1 MDLQQVQLLPRPSEV
16 GLRNRNSVWNIIM
29 LMSTTRTWAEE
40 IRCTSTQPSLERSK
54 QNQEFVWR
62 SRCPLHVRA
71 QFAAC
76 FCVFH
81 FLCPCSRMRHS
92 GSRYPSD
99 FGHMIWSMCGRG
111 QYVRKGNGFTEEA
124 GGSDSGL
131 VYVTLTEN
139 SEGHV
144 GVSGESDTP
153 TSPAPPPSPPTTVSL
168 LMASPH
174 TAFPPQSCLVHLTH

>member
-1 MDLQQVQLLPRPSEV
+1 
-16 GLRNRNSVWNIIM
+16 
-29 LMSTTRTWAEE
+29 MSTTRTWAEE

-62 SRCPLHVRA
+62 SRCPLHVLA

-76 FCVFH
+76 FCVAH

-99 FGHMIWSMCGRG
+99 FGHTIWSMCGRG
-111 QYVRKGNGFTEEA
+111 QCVRKGNGFTEEA

-153 TSPAPPPSPPTTVSL
+153 TSPAPPPSPPTIVSL

>member
-1 MDLQQVQLLPRPSEV
+1 
-16 GLRNRNSVWNIIM
+16 
-29 LMSTTRTWAEE
+29 MSTTWMWAEE
-40 IRCTSTQPSLERSK
+40 IRCTSKLPSLERSK

-62 SRCPLHVRA
+62 SRCPVA
-71 QFAAC
+71 QSA
-76 FCVFH
+76 FCVAH
-81 FLCPCSRMRHS
+81 FLCPSSRMRHS

-99 FGHMIWSMCGRG
+99 FGHTIWSMCRRG
-111 QYVRKGNGFTEEA
+111 QCVRKGNGFTEEA

-144 GVSGESDTP
+144 GVSGEPDTL

-174 TAFPPQSCLVHLTH
+174 TAFPSQSCLVHLTH